1 MVITCP
7 RCQFTAHLSDARL
20 TGAESPVCPRC
31 KTPMPFLSPETSFA
45 AAEAPPQP
53 EERRL
58 PWEIRAS
65 ALDLGALW
73 RTTWD
78 ILFSPKAAF
87 SSVSYEAGK
96 RSSLLYALIYGSLG
110 QILGIYWLT
119 VAGILE
125 NTVEAGTLENTI
137 WFAGAAT
144 VTPLFLG
151 ISLYIAAGLAH
162 LFLKVLRGARRPFS
176 ATFQVS
182 AYVTGATSLLNL
194 LPFNLIPIAG
204 SMIIPLWALVLN
216 SVGLAR
222 AHQTSTIRA
231 LFALLLPLVILAGVV
246 LLIVV
251 AVATFGLLGMLQALM
266 ERR

>member
-7 RCQFTAHLSDARL
+7 RCQFTAQLSEARL
-20 TGAESPVCPRC
+20 HTAEFPVCPRC
-31 KTPMPFLSPETSFA
+31 KTTIPSLPPQASVAPA
-45 AAEAPPQP
+45 KAPPQP
-53 EERRL
+53 EDGRF
-58 PWEIRAS
+58 PWEMRSS

-73 RTTWD
+73 RTTRD
-78 ILFSPKAAF
+78 LLFHPGAAF
-87 SSVSYEAGK
+87 SSVTYEAGK

-119 VAGILE
+119 VAGILG
-125 NTVEAGTLENTI
+125 NTIEAGTLENTI
-137 WFAGAAT
+137 WFAGAALL
-144 VTPLFLG
+144 TPLVLV

-194 LPFNLIPIAG
+194 FPLNLIPVAG
-204 SMIIPLWALVLN
+204 SMVIPVWALILT

-222 AHQTSTIRA
+222 AHQTSTIKA
-231 LFALLLPLVILAGVV
+231 FFALLLPLIILVGIAV
-246 LLIVV
+246 LIVA
-251 AVATFGLLGMLQALM
+251 AVATLGLFGMLQALM
-266 ERR
+266 ESR